1 LTFPE
6 RTISIFNMKELLQ
19 SADGFNVVILCGGRG
34 SGPLANQ
41 LLDQGAAVTCLVNA
55 FDDGLST
62 GRLRYVFDEL
72 GPSDLRKNL
81 LSLMDLDAAGYW
93 SRYEVFAYRYP
104 AENQRAS
111 DFRREIEDL
120 CATGGAQLAR
130 GERRELLKMVARMP
144 AEAREKF
151 ISYLRRFMSE
161 LGARE
166 QAQAEKFSFSDCAVG
181 NCILLGAYFEQ
192 GRSWTRALRELE
204 AVLQVRGRVEIA
216 SEENRHLFALCEDGR
231 VLASECALITESD
244 GDILELFLAKEPVA
258 PLGLDKWAGQSS
270 VEGAR
275 ERIRRE
281 VHSPTAAS
289 PAALEALK
297 HADVIIYGPGTF
309 HSSLLPTLMID
320 GISDAIRQSGATKIM
335 VVNIVEEA
343 DTRGATGAE
352 LASGVAAHVGEGAY
366 DYLIANLPQH
376 QGGEGYFT
384 FDEKTLAGSVKLAT
398 RDLED
403 RTRPGRHRAPVLV
416 QMILNIVKPEATA
429 LARGTEK
436 QPLVSI
442 VMLAWNRKDEVEI
455 GLHELRKLTYP
466 NIEVIV
472 VDNGSRDG
480 TAQMVYE
487 KFPEVTVV
495 RLHENTGMTGYNV
508 GFATARGKYV
518 AMLDDDSHLAPES
531 VETMVKLWEDESNS
545 NVAVMAFRVMNPH
558 LGSLVTHLWEERLV
572 PTEPG
577 REREIT
583 SFAACGAAIRRDV
596 LDECGYFDDDFFIY
610 ATEDDLAI
618 RLVDAGYRI
627 IYEPRCL
634 SYHRESRLQRSW
646 KRYGRGF
653 RNAAWFNLKH
663 LPWRYLPVV
672 FVRNLFWLTVRGVRF
687 HSFAYF
693 FYGFVGYFQGYL
705 QCRTA
710 LKKRRRVKPEVA
722 RFCLE
727 DDWISRPIFSTVR
740 RIFAGKRYILDKRG
754 VTP

>member
-1 LTFPE
+1 
-6 RTISIFNMKELLQ
+6 
-19 SADGFNVVILCGGRG
+19 
-34 SGPLANQ
+34 
-41 LLDQGAAVTCLVNA
+41 
-55 FDDGLST
+55 
-62 GRLRYVFDEL
+62 
-72 GPSDLRKNL
+72 
-81 LSLMDLDAAGYW
+81 LMNLDAAGYW

-104 AENQRAS
+104 AENERAS

-120 CATGGAQLAR
+120 CATGGTQLTR

-151 ISYLRRFMSE
+151 IGYLRRFMSE
-161 LGARE
+161 LRARE
-166 QAQAEKFSFSDCAVG
+166 RAQGAEFSFSDCALG
-181 NCILLGAYFEQ
+181 NCILLGAYFEH
-192 GRSWTRALRELE
+192 GRTWTRALRELE

-216 SEENRHLFALCEDGR
+216 SEENRHLFALCTDGR
-231 VLASECALITESD
+231 VLASECALITDSD
-244 GDILELFLAKEPVA
+244 GDILELFLAKEPAA
-258 PLGLDKWAGQSS
+258 PLGLDKWTVQSG

-281 VHSPTAAS
+281 VHAPAAAS
-289 PAALEALK
+289 PAAIKALEQ
-297 HADVIIYGPGTF
+297 ADVIVYGPGTF

-320 GISDAIRQSGATKIM
+320 GISEAIQRSTATKIM

-352 LASGVAAHVGEGAY
+352 LAGCIIAHVGEGAY
-366 DYLIANLPQH
+366 DYLIANLPHH

-384 FDEKTLAGSVKLAT
+384 FDEEKLEGTSVKLAT
-398 RDLED
+398 REFED
-403 RTRPGRHRAPVLV
+403 RTRPGRHRTPLLV
-416 QMILNIVKPEATA
+416 QTILSIVKPEVAA
-429 LARGTEK
+429 LARSTEK

-442 VMLAWNRKDEVEI
+442 VMLAWNRKSEVEI
-455 GLHELRKLTYP
+455 GLNELRKLTYP
-466 NIEVIV
+466 NVELIV
-472 VDNGSRDG
+472 VDNGSTDG
-480 TAQMVYE
+480 TAEMLYE
-487 KFPEVTVV
+487 KFPEVNVV
-495 RLHENTGMTGYNV
+495 RLHTNTGMTGYNV

-531 VETMVKLWEDESNS
+531 VETMVKLWEDEANS

-572 PTEPG
+572 RTEPG

-618 RLVDAGYRI
+618 RLWDAGYKI
-627 IYEPRCL
+627 VYEPRCL

-663 LPWRYLPVV
+663 LPWRYLPTV
-672 FVRNLFWLTVRGVRF
+672 FVRNLFWLTVRGIRF
-687 HSFAYF
+687 RSFAYF
-693 FYGFVGYFQGYL
+693 FYGLVGYFQGYL

-710 LKKRRRVKPEVA
+710 LKKRRRVKTEVA

-727 DDWISRPIFSTVR
+727 DDWISRPVFSTVR
-740 RIFAGKRYILDKRG
+740 RIFADKRYILDKRG
-754 VTP
+754 VSP

>member
-1 LTFPE
+1 
-6 RTISIFNMKELLQ
+6 MKELLQ
-19 SADGFNVVILCGGRG
+19 SASGFNVVILCGGRG

-41 LLDQGAAVTCLVNA
+41 LLDQGARVTCLVNA
-55 FDDGLST
+55 YDDGLST

-81 LSLMDLDAAGYW
+81 LSLMNLDAAGYW

-104 AENQRAS
+104 AEPERAA

-120 CATGGAQLAR
+120 CATGGDALVR
-130 GERRELLKMVARMP
+130 GERRELLKMAARMP
-144 AEAREKF
+144 ADARARF
-151 ISYLRRFMSE
+151 VGYLRLFLAE
-161 LGARE
+161 LVRRERDTGAE
-166 QAQAEKFSFSDCAVG
+166 FSFADCALG
-181 NCILLGAYFEQ
+181 NCILLGAYLEHE
-192 GRSWTRALRELE
+192 RSWTRALRALE
-204 AVLQVRGRVEIA
+204 EVLQVRGRVEIA
-216 SEENRHLFALCEDGR
+216 SEENRHLFAICADGR
-231 VLASECALITESD
+231 VLASEAAVITDAD
-244 GDILELFLAKEPVA
+244 GDILELFLAREPVA
-258 PLGLDKWAGQSS
+258 PLALDKWALDDG
-270 VEGAR
+270 VEAAR

-281 VHSPTAAS
+281 IHARAAAS
-289 PAALEALK
+289 PGALEALRE
-297 HADVIIYGPGTF
+297 ADVIIYGPGTF

-320 GISDAIRQSGATKIM
+320 GISEAIRASRATKIM

-343 DTRGATGAE
+343 DTRGLTGAE
-352 LASGVAAHVGEGAY
+352 LAGKIVEQVGEGAY
-366 DYLIANLPQH
+366 EYLIANVPH
-376 QGGEGYFT
+376 HAGGEGYFT
-384 FDEKTLAGSVKLAT
+384 FDEETLRGTNVKLAT

-416 QMILNIVKPEATA
+416 QTILGIVRPEAAA
-429 LARGTEK
+429 LQRAGEE

-442 VMLAWNRKDEVEI
+442 VMLAWNRKEEVEI
-455 GLHELRKLTYP
+455 GLNELRKLTYP
-466 NIEVIV
+466 NVELIV
-472 VDNGSRDG
+472 VDNGSKDG
-480 TAQMVYE
+480 TAAMVYE

-495 RLHENTGMTGYNV
+495 RLHANTGMTGYNV

-531 VETMVKLWEDESNS
+531 VETMVKLWEDESNRD
-545 NVAVMAFRVMNPH
+545 VAVMAFRVMNPH

-618 RLVDAGYRI
+618 RLWDAGYKI

-634 SYHRESRLQRSW
+634 SYHRESRQQRSW

-663 LPWRYLPVV
+663 LPWRFLPTV
-672 FVRNLFWLTVRGVRF
+672 FVRNLFWLMVRGIRF
-687 HSFAYF
+687 RSFAYF
-693 FYGFVGYFQGYL
+693 FYGLVGYFQGYL

-710 LKKRRRVKPEVA
+710 LRKRRRVRVEVA

-740 RIFAGKRYILDKRG
+740 RIFADKRYILDKRG
-754 VTP
+754 VAP

>member
-1 LTFPE
+1 ME
-6 RTISIFNMKELLQ
+6 EVLQ
-19 SADGFNVVILCGGRG
+19 SASGFNVVILCGGRG

-41 LLDQGAAVTCLVNA
+41 LLDQNANVTCLVNA
-55 FDDGLST
+55 YDDGLST

-93 SRYEVFAYRYP
+93 SRFEVFAYRYP
-104 AENQRAS
+104 AENERAAE
-111 DFRREIEDL
+111 FRSEIEDL
-120 CATGGAQLAR
+120 CAGGGSQLTR
-130 GERRELLKMVARMP
+130 GEHRELLKMVARLP
-144 AEAREKF
+144 AEARERF
-151 ISYLRRFMSE
+151 IDYLRVFMSE
-161 LGARE
+161 LVKRE
-166 QAQAEKFSFSDCAVG
+166 QQGAEFSFSDCALG
-181 NCILLGAYFEQ
+181 NCILLGAYYKH
-192 GRSWTRALRELE
+192 GRSWIEALRVMQD
-204 AVLQVRGRVEIA
+204 VLKVRGHVEIA

-231 VLASECALITESD
+231 VLPSEAALITESD
-244 GDILELFLAKEPVA
+244 GDILEIFLAKDPVA
-258 PLGLDKWAGQSS
+258 PLGLDKWAADGG
-270 VEGAR
+270 VEAVR

-281 VHSPTAAS
+281 VHAPTVAS
-289 PAALEALK
+289 PSAIQALEQ
-297 HADVIIYGPGTF
+297 ADVIIYGPGTF
-309 HSSLLPTLMID
+309 YSSLLPTLMID
-320 GISDAIRQSGATKIM
+320 GISEAILRSRATKIM

-352 LASGVAAHVGEGAY
+352 LAARLAEYVGDGAY
-366 DYLIANLPQH
+366 EYLIANEPH
-376 QGGEGYFT
+376 NRDREGYFT
-384 FDEKTLAGSVKLAT
+384 VDEKTLEGTKVKLTT

-403 RTRPGRHRAPVLV
+403 RTRPGRHRASPLV
-416 QMILNIVKPEATA
+416 QTILSIVKPESAVV
-429 LARGTEK
+429 ARSKQE

-442 VMLAWNRKDEVEI
+442 VMLAWNRKGEVEI
-455 GLHELRKLTYP
+455 GLNELRKLTYP
-466 NIEVIV
+466 NIEMIV
-472 VDNGSRDG
+472 VDNGSSDG

-487 KFPEVTVV
+487 KFPEVNVV
-495 RLHENTGMTGYNV
+495 RLHDNTGMTGYNV

-531 VETMVKLWEDESNS
+531 IETMVNLWEDEVNKD
-545 NVAVMAFRVMNPH
+545 VAVMAFRVMNPH
-558 LGSLVTHLWEERLV
+558 LGSLVTHLWEERLR

-618 RLVDAGYRI
+618 RLWDAGYKV

-634 SYHRESRLQRSW
+634 SYHRESRQQRSW

-663 LPWRYLPVV
+663 LPFHVLPLV
-672 FVRNLFWLTVRGVRF
+672 FVRNLFWLTVRGIRF
-687 HSFAYF
+687 RSFAYF
-693 FYGFVGYFQGYL
+693 FYGLVGYFQGYL
-705 QCRTA
+705 QFRTP
-710 LKKRRRVKPEVA
+710 LKKRRRVKSEIA

-740 RIFAGKRYILDKRG
+740 RIFADKRYILDKRG
-754 VTP
+754 VAP

>member
-1 LTFPE
+1 
-6 RTISIFNMKELLQ
+6 MKELLQ
-19 SADGFNVVILCGGRG
+19 SASGFNVVILCGGRG

-41 LLDQGAAVTCLVNA
+41 LLDQGARVTCLVNA
-55 FDDGLST
+55 YDDGLST

-81 LSLMDLDAAGYW
+81 LSLMNLDAPGYW

-104 AENQRAS
+104 AEAERAA
-111 DFRREIEDL
+111 DFRREVEDL
-120 CATGGAQLAR
+120 CATGGDTLAR

-144 AEAREKF
+144 ADARARF
-151 ISYLRRFMSE
+151 VGYLRLFLAE
-161 LGARE
+161 LVRRERTEGAE
-166 QAQAEKFSFSDCAVG
+166 FSFADCALG
-181 NCILLGAYFEQ
+181 NCILLGAYLEH
-192 GRSWTRALRELE
+192 GRSWTRAIRALE
-204 AVLQVRGRVEIA
+204 ETLQVRGRMEIA
-216 SEENRHLFALCEDGR
+216 SEENRHLFALCTDGR
-231 VLASECALITESD
+231 VLPSEASVITDAD

-258 PLGLDKWAGQSS
+258 PLRLDRWVAESG
-270 VEGAR
+270 VEAAR

-281 VHSPTAAS
+281 VHAPTAAS
-289 PAALEALK
+289 PEALAALRA
-297 HADVIIYGPGTF
+297 ADVIIYGPGTF
-309 HSSLLPTLMID
+309 HSSLLPTLMIE
-320 GISDAIRQSGATKIM
+320 GVSEAIRASRATKIM

-343 DTRGATGAE
+343 DTRGLTGAW
-352 LASGVAAHVGEGAY
+352 LAAKIEEQVGAGAY
-366 DYLIANLPQH
+366 DYLIANVPH
-376 QGGEGYFT
+376 HAGGEGYFT
-384 FDEKTLAGSVKLAT
+384 FDEETLRGTNVRLAT

-416 QMILNIVKPEATA
+416 QTILGIVRPEETA
-429 LARGTEK
+429 ALTAHAGAE

-442 VMLAWNRKDEVEI
+442 VMLAWNRKGEVEI
-455 GLHELRKLTYP
+455 GLNELRKLTYP
-466 NIEVIV
+466 NIELIV
-472 VDNGSRDG
+472 VDNGSTDG

-495 RLHENTGMTGYNV
+495 RLHTNTGMTGYNV

-531 VETMVKLWEDESNS
+531 VETMVKLWEDESNRD
-545 NVAVMAFRVMNPH
+545 VAVMAFRVMNPH

-596 LDECGYFDDDFFIY
+596 LDVCGYFDDDFFIY

-618 RLVDAGYRI
+618 RLWDAGYKI

-634 SYHRESRLQRSW
+634 SYHRESRQQRSW

-663 LPWRYLPVV
+663 LPWRFLPTV
-672 FVRNLFWLTVRGVRF
+672 FVRNLFWLTVRGIRF
-687 HSFAYF
+687 RSFAYF
-693 FYGFVGYFQGYL
+693 FYGLVGYFQGYL

-710 LKKRRRVKPEVA
+710 LRKRRRVKTQVA

-727 DDWISRPIFSTVR
+727 DDWISRPVFSTVR
-740 RIFAGKRYILDKRG
+740 RIFADKRYILDKRG
-754 VTP
+754 VAP

>member
-1 LTFPE
+1 
-6 RTISIFNMKELLQ
+6 MKELLT
-19 SADGFNVVILCGGRG
+19 SASGFNVVILCGGRG

-41 LLDQGAAVTCLVNA
+41 LLDQGARVTCLVNA
-55 FDDGLST
+55 YDDGLST

-81 LSLMDLDAAGYW
+81 LSLMNLDAPGYW

-104 AENQRAS
+104 AEPERAAA
-111 DFRREIEDL
+111 FRREIEDL
-120 CATGGAQLAR
+120 CATGGETLAR

-144 AEAREKF
+144 AEARGKF
-151 ISYLRRFMSE
+151 VGYLRLFLAE
-161 LGARE
+161 LVKRERE
-166 QAQAEKFSFSDCAVG
+166 QGTEFSFSDSALG
-181 NCILLGAYFEQ
+181 NCILLGAYFEE
-192 GRSWTRALRELE
+192 GRSWTRALRALE
-204 AVLQVRGRVEIA
+204 EVLQVRGRVEIA
-216 SEENRHLFALCEDGR
+216 SEENRHLFALCTDGR
-231 VLASECALITESD
+231 VLASECALITDAD
-244 GDILELFLAKEPVA
+244 GDILELFLATEPVA
-258 PLGLDKWAGQSS
+258 PLGLDQWVAATG
-270 VEGAR
+270 VEAAR

-281 VHSPTAAS
+281 VHAPTAPS
-289 PAALEALK
+289 PGALEALNK
-297 HADVIIYGPGTF
+297 ADVIIYGPGTF

-320 GISDAIRQSGATKIM
+320 GICDAIRRSAATKIM

-352 LASGVAAHVGEGAY
+352 LAGKINAQVGAGAY
-366 DYLIANLPQH
+366 EYLIANVPHH

-384 FDEKTLAGSVKLAT
+384 FDEAALPGAGVKLAT

-416 QMILNIVKPEATA
+416 QTILGIVRPEAAA
-429 LARGTEK
+429 LARSAEA

-442 VMLAWNRKDEVEI
+442 VMLAWNRKSEVEI

-466 NIEVIV
+466 NIELIV
-472 VDNGSRDG
+472 VDNGSKDG

-487 KFPEVTVV
+487 QFPEVTVV
-495 RLHENTGMTGYNV
+495 RLHDNTGMTGYNV

-531 VETMVKLWEDESNS
+531 IETMVKLWEDESNKD
-545 NVAVMAFRVMNPH
+545 VAVMAFRVMNPH
-558 LGSLVTHLWEERLV
+558 LGSLVTHLWEERLI

-618 RLVDAGYRI
+618 RLWDAGYKV

-663 LPWRYLPVV
+663 LPWRYMPLV
-672 FVRNLFWLTVRGVRF
+672 FFRNLFWLTLRGIRF
-687 HSFAYF
+687 RSFAYF
-693 FYGFVGYFQGYL
+693 FYGLVGYFQGYL

-710 LKKRRRVKPEVA
+710 LKKRRRVKTEVA

-727 DDWISRPIFSTVR
+727 DDWISRPVISTMR
-740 RIFAGKRYILDKRG
+740 RIYADKRYIMDKRG
-754 VTP
+754 VAP